1 MEAGT
6 VRGGVFEICRRE
18 TWRAACLKKGG
29 SSASKYGDLMV
40 IHEDSVGFQG
50 DFSWDLVGLRG
61 DFSWDLVGLSADV
74 MS

>member
-1 MEAGT
+1 
-6 VRGGVFEICRRE
+6 
-18 TWRAACLKKGG
+18 
-29 SSASKYGDLMV
+29 MV

-74 MS
+74 MA